1 MRYGSWRR
9 PAAGRGQQA
18 GPRNWFWWRGFT
30 AAAAQ
35 GALGCCWH
43 VWSVVRV
50 PAQSAAAGAC
60 VNTVHGSLAPPP
72 WPHLTSP
79 ATSDHQPRPGK
90 PRKLVLSPTAGVRR
104 ETSYGETAGRAAA
117 PCSVSSVHSPRHT
130 GPSRAAASESPS
142 PPQQH
147 GTGSRDKGRLPQLDT
162 VVTEC
167 QHSVLTPDT
176 D

>member
-1 MRYGSWRR
+1 MGPGDAPRLGGGSKPVRGTGSGGAVLQRPRR
-9 PAAGRGQQA
+9 RGR
-18 GPRNWFWWRGFT
+18 W
-30 AAAAQ
+30 
-35 GALGCCWH
+35 
-43 VWSVVRV
+43 
-50 PAQSAAAGAC
+50 AAAGMCGVLSGSQPSPPRPVPAS
-60 VNTVHGSLAPPP
+60 TLYSLAP